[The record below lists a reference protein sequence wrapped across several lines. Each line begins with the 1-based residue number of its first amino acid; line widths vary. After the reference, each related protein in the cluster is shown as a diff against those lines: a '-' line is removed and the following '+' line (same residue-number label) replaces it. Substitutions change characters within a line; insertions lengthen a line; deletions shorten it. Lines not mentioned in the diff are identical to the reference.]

1 MFIVFS
7 IRIVTDVN
15 LNKGNAQRLELA
27 TGFCGWSMYLI
38 QYIPDA
44 FYTNLFLLMFHTGL
58 LPYLFKPFI
67 WNVHTN
73 VVEDLCNLQNKV
85 IHVILVSIF
94 VKLYSLAFTYTSN
107 LFPKEYFPAL
117 KQKLQTTSCILNQRS
132 SYLSK
137 SESYW
142 DESCGVQNCL

>member
-1 MFIVFS
+1 MLLKMFIVFS

-15 LNKGNAQRLELA
+15 LNKCNAQRLELA

-38 QYIPDA
+38 QYIPNA
-44 FYTNLFLLMFHTGL
+44 FYTNFFFLMFHTGL
-58 LPYLFKPFI
+58 LPYLFKPFT

-85 IHVILVSIF
+85 IYVILVSIF

-107 LFPKEYFPAL
+107 LCFPKNIFLLLNKNYRPHPASL
-117 KQKLQTTSCILNQRS
+117 TKEVAI
-132 SYLSK
+132 
-137 SESYW
+137 
-142 DESCGVQNCL
+142 